1 MIYYFF
7 LIWSLFFLFLFF
19 SLVFLLI
26 FYWFSISF
34 FNQILWCIIFSYLIL
49 MFFYF
54 FSFVKVIFLFNL
66 TSNQKTFVPPPP
78 FIFYFYFHPYSFNC
92 ILYLRSFFTSNL
104 MTQIINLEYWWGL
117 KSFLLLLIFFFNFI
131 IWHYFFIYI
140 KRLPLWFSSIFFLG
154 YLDFMTWTTG
164 FAS

>member
-66 TSNQKTFVPPPP
+66 TSNQKTFVAPP

-104 MTQIINLEYWWGL
+104 MTQIMNLEYWWGL